1 MLARTNVLEG
11 GRRRKL
17 TVFQPARSARV
28 SPLTSAEALRGRIPG
43 RRRLL
48 CVRACRGR
56 RARNPRQQD
65 RDATPGTA
73 GRPRSPEPRV
83 QPARD
88 GGVPPVAGQR
98 PPCGAGSSA
107 RGPTPAGYCGIV
119 QMGPQADAPCLG
131 RGHLL
136 PMNALT
142 EMCGVTKRH
151 EGAGRPAVDG
161 ASLTA
166 RRTSEGDQ
174 MRDSIH
180 PARLTRSR
188 RAHLLAVAV
197 LLSVVLAAG
206 CGGGPGSTATTVPT
220 GPAPSGAVSGC
231 LLHPGSCYAPHLF
244 RVAYGIQ
251 PLLDK
256 GIDGRGETVTVLA
269 PAPPPAPRQALPLAA
284 TSPRPPPISARTWRR
299 STACSGCPPRGS
311 RS

>member
-1 MLARTNVLEG
+1 MLRASVIRLLQHQHS
-11 GRRRKL
+11 L
-17 TVFQPARSARV
+17 TVDAV
-28 SPLTSAEALRGRIPG
+28 
-43 RRRLL
+43 
-48 CVRACRGR
+48 CVDL
-56 RARNPRQQD
+56 QQD
-65 RDATPGTA
+65 RDAMPGTA
-73 GRPRSPEPRV
+73 GDPSRRNPGFSHSETAACPGRR
-83 QPARD
+83 AT
-88 GGVPPVAGQR
+88 AT
-98 PPCGAGSSA
+98 CGAGSS
-107 RGPTPAGYCGIV
+107 PAGLRPQGYCGIV

-136 PMNALT
+136 PMNALI

-174 MRDSIH
+174 MRGSIH

-188 RAHLLAVAV
+188 RAHLLGVAV

-206 CGGGPGSTATTVPT
+206 CGGGPGSTATTVPV
-220 GPAPSGAVSGC
+220 GSAPSAAASGC

-256 GIDGRGETVTVLA
+256 GIDGRGVTVTVLA
-269 PAPPPAPRQALPLAA
+269 PAPSPSAPASPPPGSNQPPAATDIRQDLAA
-284 TSPRPPPISARTWRR
+284 FDSMFRLPAARIQVVTTLAGAAAPW
-299 STACSGCPPRGS
+299 AASGEEVGDFEKLHTVAPAATL
-311 RS
+311 

>member
-1 MLARTNVLEG
+1 M
-11 GRRRKL
+11 
-17 TVFQPARSARV
+17 
-28 SPLTSAEALRGRIPG
+28 
-43 RRRLL
+43 
-48 CVRACRGR
+48 
-56 RARNPRQQD
+56 
-65 RDATPGTA
+65 
-73 GRPRSPEPRV
+73 PRSPRRSDPNRRSPRV
-83 QPARD
+83 QPTRD

-98 PPCGAGSSA
+98 PPCGAGWSA
-107 RGPTPAGYCGIV
+107 RGHTPPGLLRHRADGSAGRCDVPRARASSPYER
-119 QMGPQADAPCLG
+119 AD
-131 RGHLL
+131 RDVR
-136 PMNALT
+136 
-142 EMCGVTKRH
+142 VTKRH
-151 EGAGRPAVDG
+151 EGAGRAAVYG

-166 RRTSEGDQ
+166 RRTSERDQ

-231 LLHPGSCYAPHLF
+231 LLHPGSCYTPHLF

-251 PLLDK
+251 PLLGK

-269 PAPPPAPRQALPLAA
+269 PAPSPAPRQALPLAA
-284 TSPRPPPISARTWRR
+284 TSPRPPPISARPWRR